1 MFWGTIDILM
11 WKGLWD
17 GIDCVFGKS
26 QIVSI
31 TTLCIGTI
39 ILAAFGILRSAV
51 SVPIGI
57 IIDDKANCCTANTFL
72 ETKVSD
78 FFLHLRV
85 NRT

>member
-1 MFWGTIDILM
+1 M

-31 TTLCIGTI
+31 TTLCIGTVV
-39 ILAAFGILRSAV
+39 LAAFGILRSAV
-51 SVPIGI
+51 SVPVGI

-72 ETKVSD
+72 GTKVST
-78 FFLHLRV
+78 FYFLISV
-85 NRT
+85 KS